1 MLPDDGHGVGLEQ
14 YLAVDPGGPDGGL
27 AFGPDQPVDERLVQ
41 FRLHVGM
48 PFGVHHDDAVGVEQ
62 ARVAVHVARGT
73 RLAEEVIGENTVLG
87 CRLGKSG
94 KVEVQK
100 QKRKICDV
108 FKKYR

>member
-1 MLPDDGHGVGLEQ
+1 MLPDAGHGVGLEQ
-14 YLAVDPGGPDGGL
+14 YFAVDPEGPDGGL
-27 AFGPDQPVDERLVQ
+27 SFGPDQPVDERLAQ